1 MKRSTWLRLIAVILI
16 ISMLA
21 VPVSAATVHNA
32 HSNYGLIGNI
42 IGLIR
47 DIIRDIFDDWFDDPG
62 HDPDP
67 TVPAPTPTEPVVTEP
82 TPPDTE
88 DPTDPSAPVE
98 TDPTEPSAPAETDP
112 TEPGQTDPTVP
123 TEPEENES
131 SLELVEGHANAEN
144 GYLLRGVTY
153 NLVNNFNSQPVTA
166 QSALRNAANALR
178 RNPAA
183 ALSLN
188 AVTVQSTTIADT
200 ALEITY
206 DENGNA
212 VIENGQYALGI
223 VGGKYVTN
231 VIAYSDWGYTLSGTS
246 SKDSATV
253 WTITRQADGSYTVQ
267 DPNNEYLSVT
277 GLNKATMSATP
288 VYFSIQQYG
297 SNTVLKQL
305 NAVNENCYL
314 NALGSITSSSF
325 GGWTEGSPICLYAL
339 TTTEPEQPEEPEQPD
354 TNLDLIYF
362 PVTMFNY
369 KDSVLRELTHQAE
382 VEAGLKDTWQGLY
395 FSGGSPAPTT
405 YTYNSG
411 ITAHSDLTWQQVMDG
426 TYYADEACTNQ
437 VTVAPIQQGT
447 EGYAKVSVSGD
458 DLWNSA
464 GGSDLSVWYKTPYF
478 YHNSYYDQYCPVSI
492 IDYGYGYFYVG
503 YEMQNNIRGIGYYYP
518 NDQVTLYAN
527 ASIITGYTLTA
538 GDSTLATLDG
548 TKLNVK
554 VDFTLYSSGNT
565 TVTKPYAAWNWW
577 SYKPANNDSD
587 NAQNKFYAGLVQD
600 ELVNNELKFNIP
612 EPGIFTFDRNDPT
625 NTNDGIK
632 DIYQNVGLPFVIEN
646 GFYTF
651 DSDAHGTYFADINR
665 DGRSDPGY
673 GTSDNYFNMHFDR
686 DNTQG
691 WDNMNLQ
698 YGDQSYNLW
707 APFNTNDND
716 NYAGEI
722 DYHFGMRAD
731 IPFSMT
737 HNGRV
742 NSTNDN
748 SDPITFEF
756 QGDDDVWIF
765 IDGHLVIDLGGIHN
779 RLRAKINF
787 AENTITYSLPESN
800 KSNPIANPFGAFNIE
815 GFELTQKLYD
825 DANGEGALGQT
836 RPDFSSKEAH
846 TMSIFYL
853 ERGEGTS
860 NCKIQFNLPMRD
872 TLLVTKDA
880 SMSWSAEQ
888 DRIDGD
894 GDGTAPLTAREQAA
908 VNRMR
913 FGFTLYKKEANAEGF
928 TPVASTNY
936 YLQDA
941 DGNVKD
947 ILSTDANGH
956 FYLKN
961 GETAKFMTD
970 FPVEGV
976 TYYVVEDAVPK
987 GFLTPDF
994 KYDGVTTWGMWWYD
1008 STSENAPEYVHKGY
1022 EIPEHELPMDATEN
1036 KSYIVTAKGSIESID
1051 SLEFICVN
1059 YLNEE
1064 LPNPTALAM
1073 EDTIV
1078 IDYGLPVQIDPIAND
1093 LFRGNEIEIVA
1104 WGDENLTLDEAV
1116 DEHGHAIEA
1125 ETKWSGAVDGDTADM
1140 RFGKVTFKNVKY
1152 SETLN
1157 EDGELIACVRDT
1169 FEYELTEQLT
1179 EVEVIS
1185 YIVKVT
1191 STLDEIIDGEVV
1203 DTKIATRYALAKIY
1217 IVPAT
1222 IMYYEENFGD
1232 LIQLLPSTGEIL
1244 DDEIN
1249 DAYVSAFQEPGV
1261 VGDDSNSTYGSDV
1274 AYLHDSEDSNGTSM
1288 HFDTTNGYVRFQY
1301 TFTGT
1306 GTTFFARTAADT
1318 GYMQVLLFKG
1328 VMQPDENGGI
1338 GHYSG
1343 KQMATYYR
1351 DTYFEDTEKLLP
1363 DEGNT
1368 LYNIPVYTTDGLDYG
1383 TYTVVVTVAKENTPG
1398 AGPAD
1403 VAKTNPS
1410 KHTCHNEHG
1419 EEIVVAK
1426 NTAGHIC
1433 RDSEGEILY
1442 TNGSGDQFYLDGI
1455 RIMRPLNE
1463 NSSVDLVD
1471 RALDAYETDGET
1483 NLDVVTLRQKLIT
1496 DVEDGEIDWSKEQFV
1511 MLTDTNGNLVKPEDY
1526 ITIGPKEEVYLA
1538 KGQTVSFALKFW
1550 QPDGLKL
1557 YMGMKAPFGEASL
1570 NIGHNPYPLYNTVDS
1585 YYDVTNDYET
1595 LTLVEEQIVDTE
1607 GNGLYYD
1614 SEDKIYIKVV
1624 NADKTYYFCD
1634 EEYNE
1639 VTIEDE
1645 SELKPLMQEYYVVTY
1660 TFTATSHIVSLTNI
1674 KVVGSH
1680 EFTIIPGYDIH
1691 IPGSNGGTD
1700 TDAPTPEEEV
1710 QP

>member
-188 AVTVQSTTIADT
+188 AVTVQSTT
-200 ALEITY
+200 
-206 DENGNA
+206 
-212 VIENGQYALGI
+212 
-223 VGGKYVTN
+223 
-231 VIAYSDWGYTLSGTS
+231 
-246 SKDSATV
+246 
-253 WTITRQADGSYTVQ
+253 
-267 DPNNEYLSVT
+267 
-277 GLNKATMSATP
+277 
-288 VYFSIQQYG
+288 
-297 SNTVLKQL
+297 
-305 NAVNENCYL
+305 
-314 NALGSITSSSF
+314 
-325 GGWTEGSPICLYAL
+325 
-339 TTTEPEQPEEPEQPD
+339 TEPEQPEEPEQPD

-369 KDSVLRELTHQAE
+369 KDSVIRELTHQVE

-395 FSGGSPAPTT
+395 FSGGSPSPTT
-405 YTYNSG
+405 YTYSTG
-411 ITAHSDLTWQQVMDG
+411 AVAHSDLTWQQVMDG

-437 VTVAPIQQGT
+437 AVVNEIG
-447 EGYAKVSVSGD
+447 G
-458 DLWNSA
+458 
-464 GGSDLSVWYKTPYF
+464 GGSEWNAVTLTANGDWVDFPEYADGNYYYK
-478 YHNSYYDQYCPVSI
+478 NGDVYDKI
-492 IDYGYGYFYVG
+492 IDPITYARGYWYIYTEANYWGYTVNSTELTIYT
-503 YEMQNNIRGIGYYYP
+503 RGGE
-518 NDQVTLYAN
+518 T
-527 ASIITGYTLTA
+527 TGYTLTA
-538 GDSTLATLDG
+538 GGNTLATLDG
-548 TKLNVK
+548 TDLTAK
-554 VDFTLYSSGNT
+554 VDMPLYTAGGST
-565 TVTKPYAAWNWW
+565 TITKSYAAWNWW

-651 DSDAHGTYFADINR
+651 DSDAHGTYFADITG
-665 DGRSDPGY
+665 DGRSDPDC
-673 GTSDNYFNMHFDR
+673 GTSEEYFNLWFDR

-707 APFNTNDND
+707 APFNTNTND
-716 NYAGEI
+716 THAGEI

-737 HNGRV
+737 PNGRV

-836 RPDFSSKEAH
+836 RPDFSSKEEH

-894 GDGTAPLTAREQAA
+894 GDGTAPLTSREQAA

-928 TPVASTNY
+928 TPVSSTNY

-1008 STSENAPEYVHKGY
+1008 STSENAPEYVHKGN

-1104 WGDENLTLDEAV
+1104 WGDENLTLKEAV

-1140 RFGKVTFKNVKY
+1140 RFGKVTFKNVPY

-1203 DTKIATRYALAKIY
+1203 DTKTATRYALAKIY

-1222 IMYYEENFGD
+1222 IMYYEENFND
-1232 LIQLLPSTGEIL
+1232 LIQLLPSDGQIL
-1244 DDEIN
+1244 DAEIN
-1249 DAYVSAFQEPGV
+1249 NAYVSAFQEPGV

-1410 KHTCHNEHG
+1410 KHTCHNENG

-1455 RIMRPLNE
+1455 RIMQPLNIVMLQDAE
-1463 NSSVDLVD
+1463 YNDDGVLVSPAVYDDLTT
-1471 RALDAYETDGET
+1471 RGLNAYSADGES

-1496 DVEDGEIDWSKEQFV
+1496 DVNNWDKDHFV
-1511 MLTDTNGNLVKPEDY
+1511 MLTDTNGKLTQPQDY
-1526 ITIGPKEEVYLA
+1526 IDIGPKEEVYLA
-1538 KGQTVSFALKFW
+1538 KDQTVSFALKYW

-1557 YMGMKAPFGEASL
+1557 YMGMKAPFGSASV
-1570 NIGHNPYPLYNTVDS
+1570 NIGHNTYPLSNATDC
-1585 YYDVTNDYET
+1585 YYDVTNDFAS
-1595 LTLVEEQIVDTE
+1595 QI
-1607 GNGLYYD
+1607 
-1614 SEDKIYIKVV
+1614 
-1624 NADKTYYFCD
+1624 
-1634 EEYNE
+1634 E
-1639 VTIEDE
+1639 VTDVETGE
-1645 SELKPLMQEYYVVTY
+1645 KYYVVTY
-1660 TFTATSHIVSLTNI
+1660 TFTCTESIVSLTNI
-1674 KVVGSH
+1674 KVVGEH
-1680 EFTIIPGYDIH
+1680 EFTIIPDY
-1691 IPGSNGGTD
+1691 NGDFDDSVG
-1700 TDAPTPEEEV
+1700 EE
-1710 QP
+1710 